1 MDMAMATGPLD
12 GDTWQEAQQHPGGPI
27 NGACGWAWWFTQAH
41 GEAVPLVPR
50 SPSLMS
56 TVGSGG
62 KKSLPTCGHR
72 GRQAEPAIE
81 AQRRAAHSHK
91 ATSQPTPCQAATTA
105 SAPACSRAHSR
116 PP

>member
-1 MDMAMATGPLD
+1 MDMVMATGPLD

-27 NGACGWAWWFTQAH
+27 NGACGWAWWFTQAWRR
-41 GEAVPLVPR
+41 PLAPR

-72 GRQAEPAIE
+72 DRQANPAIQ
-81 AQRRAAHSHK
+81 AQRWAAHSHEATSRPTPSK
-91 ATSQPTPCQAATTA
+91 ATTTA